1 MKKINKTFITLALL
15 ITATLGIA
23 SNAVAQKKVNIKTL
37 FWMLPAN
44 ALPEYLPQG
53 DKQGMESHIIVCDY
67 KNAYL
72 ELGGAQFTW
81 EMCYWNLKDGRKL
94 VAVNRNF
101 ETGPLLRF
109 FYYENGK
116 LIEDEDYNIFE
127 NISIKLE
134 DFIDVSK
141 LNPDII
147 KELRE
152 NVESFKYIFYYQLPR
167 EGTSLKLI
175 IDNEAVTEDFE
186 SIPYELFKE
195 LTIKWVNE
203 KWVKQ

>member
-1 MKKINKTFITLALL
+1 MKTINKTFVTIALL
-15 ITATLGIA
+15 TAAILGVS
-23 SNAVAQKKVNIKTL
+23 SNAVAQKKVNIKAL
-37 FWMLPAN
+37 FWMLPAD
-44 ALPEYLPQG
+44 ALPEYLPQS

-72 ELGGAQFTW
+72 ELGGGQFTW

-109 FYYENGK
+109 FYYENEK
-116 LIEDEDYNIFE
+116 LTEDEDYNLFE

-147 KELRE
+147 KKLRK
-152 NVESFKYIFYYQLPR
+152 NVESFKYIIYYKLPR
-167 EGTSLKLI
+167 KGTSLKLR
-175 IDNEAVTEDFE
+175 IDHEAVTEDFK
-186 SIPYELFKE
+186 SITYETFKE

-203 KWVKQ
+203 NG